1 MTMSVRLCSFLYV
14 SQENAELNHLS
25 DMVLEDVTEL

>member
-1 MTMSVRLCSFLYV
+1 MISSVRVDLLSFSDLATDSV
-14 SQENAELNHLS
+14 ES